1 MTTQDNTLYWPA
13 SFLGSLPVSPD
24 SSAPPDR
31 IRQLLRGFP
40 EAAIDACR
48 RFEETGSPEAF
59 DDALSRIIHH
69 HLDKPPAADLASLPG
84 TTRLVE
90 DLGLD
95 SLTMVEMVF
104 LFEDLFA
111 TKIPPEDLTKV
122 TTLEELRT
130 LLKARLPARS

>member
-1 MTTQDNTLYWPA
+1 MATRDNTLYW
-13 SFLGSLPVSPD
+13 STRFLGSLPVSPD
-24 SSAPPDR
+24 ASAPPDR

-48 RFEETGSPEAF
+48 RFEETGSLAAF
-59 DDALSRIIHH
+59 DDALCRIIHH
-69 HLDKPPAADLASLPG
+69 HLDQPRAADVASLPG
-84 TTRLVE
+84 NTRLVE

-95 SLTMVEMVF
+95 SLTMIEMVF

-122 TTLEELRT
+122 VTLEDLRT

>member
-1 MTTQDNTLYWPA
+1 M
-13 SFLGSLPVSPD
+13 SPD

-48 RFEETGSPEAF
+48 RFEDTGSLAAF
-59 DDALSRIIHH
+59 DEALSRIVQH
-69 HLDKPPAADLASLPG
+69 HLDKPPATDVASLPG
-84 TTRLVE
+84 STRLVE

-104 LFEDLFA
+104 LFEDLFS

-122 TTLEELRT
+122 VTLEDLRT
-130 LLKARLPARS
+130 LLKTRLPSAPQA